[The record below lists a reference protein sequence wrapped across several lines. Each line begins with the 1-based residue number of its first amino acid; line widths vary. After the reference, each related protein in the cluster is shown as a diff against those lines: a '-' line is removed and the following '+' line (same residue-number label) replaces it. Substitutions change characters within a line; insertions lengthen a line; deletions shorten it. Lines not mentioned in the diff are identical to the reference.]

1 MITKT
6 LLVLKSYSLIATILY
21 SLALAVISLVKFRDI
36 PDYIPSFSDKVL
48 HFLMYGILAFLWIIT
63 FTHKFKLKRIYAI
76 VWAGIIAVVFG
87 IIIEVLQGTV
97 TNTRVT
103 DQNDII
109 ANTLVVILVILI
121 IVIKDRIV
129 VKK

>member
-109 ANTLVVILVILI
+109 ANTLGVILVILI

>member
-1 MITKT
+1 MITKN
-6 LLVLKSYSLIATILY
+6 LLVLKSYSLITTILY

-76 VWAGIIAVVFG
+76 VWAGIIAVIFG

-109 ANTLVVILVILI
+109 ANTLGVILVILI

>member
-1 MITKT
+1 MITKN
-6 LLVLKSYSLIATILY
+6 LLVLKSYSLITTILY

-63 FTHKFKLKRIYAI
+63 FTHKFRLKRIYAI
-76 VWAGIIAVVFG
+76 VWAGIIAVIFG
-87 IIIEVLQGTV
+87 IIIEVLQGMITQ
-97 TNTRVT
+97 TRVAES
-103 DQNDII
+103 NDIL
-109 ANTLVVILVILI
+109 ANTLGVGLTITILFLFT
-121 IVIKDRIV
+121 KTE

>member
-1 MITKT
+1 MITKN
-6 LLVLKSYSLIATILY
+6 LLVLKSYSLITTILY

-63 FTHKFKLKRIYAI
+63 FTHKFRLKRIYAI
-76 VWAGIIAVVFG
+76 VWAGIIAVIFG

-109 ANTLVVILVILI
+109 ANTLGVILVILI

>member
-1 MITKT
+1 
-6 LLVLKSYSLIATILY
+6 
-21 SLALAVISLVKFRDI
+21 
-36 PDYIPSFSDKVL
+36 
-48 HFLMYGILAFLWIIT
+48 MYGILAFLWIIT

-109 ANTLVVILVILI
+109 ANTLGVILVILI